1 MIVGKLYTS
10 NNGLYVPLMDSD
22 VDGNRLYLRIVPN
35 ATSILN
41 NKLQPF
47 FNQEGGKKTF
57 QRTREMVEAME
68 NKNSFFLSVLNDS
81 SQEIDGLKTTYVPF
95 SELALSVGD
104 SYEYVKEKK
113 RYMVAIFT
121 KRPNYNRTIDNDFAL
136 GLNLENAIN
145 VIRGAIASKKGI
157 ESVEPQYYAS
167 GKEMIA
173 FSTILEII
181 GSEADLAYWTINK
194 PKPNN
199 VIYIKQKREAEK
211 LKKVTLSQVVVKD
224 KFYASNVFVP
234 DYKVEYRQ
242 DSIDINIAGRE
253 SQQDFVENNFAELP
267 KINSSQPLEFKS
279 YLFKYFGFSEKNANK
294 GIDGIGEIYNKPY
307 LGIIPIKDSTDYGFG
322 FISRTIENFR
332 AKGVSPTSKDVPM
345 LFSEMYSSPFT
356 KRKLSDFVTSIST
369 TSNIQN
375 FFYVTPPLKRVVGD
389 FYSSSIYGE
398 VGVGDELVMND
409 QPDYIE
415 VVLCTNYI
423 YSPKK
428 GYELVVVTCKKESL
442 QKFWE
447 DFNELTNVNTYS
459 QRLDIRVRKFSD
471 YKNYT
476 IISAREDRE
485 YCLSLYQDE
494 QLVSQGSPMLSNL
507 KLIFGDEYRDD
518 FLTTLLSLDW
528 SKINE
533 IKNDNPQ
540 AFALVRDFI
549 SNLYVDYILE
559 NPLGSKPKNE
569 VKAITYGVTVKSTSS
584 VQTKS
589 IYQRLL
595 AQGMSEEK
603 AQQMFFY
610 SNNNDMLKVDSIDE
624 ANELYMKCLG
634 YPGTPSAVDNVG
646 SIFDF
651 HILIQKGNDA
661 IFTFPLIG
669 YRYSDNDMAIGVQG
683 LYNKTYS
690 FTRGEDRN
698 ANPQQTYRKLDYIRT
713 YYSSIIYLYTSFLMS
728 LNEVQGNEE
737 LARSMG
743 INPSDLVMFRNKKA
757 KIGKMIPI
765 KLSAYGYECF
775 NYMNSIGIF
784 PTIDEAYDLLV
795 KLYGIKDPSG
805 TWQEAREYFSFEKEF
820 MKWFFIC
827 EGESSMDSDD
837 RFYELYRVIPN
848 SAIPIYF
855 LRNNGENFKKYLSK
869 VGIDFGNQNATR
881 YNPYDSV
888 LKMQYVAPK
897 VSVKPTKTKQAK
909 PKVVEPIVIEEP
921 IVVAPV
927 VEPPIVEPPTPPII
941 EPPKVTIV
949 EPPTPPIVEPPK
961 PSKKEQLSSK
971 YQELDLDF

>member
-57 QRTREMVEAME
+57 QRTREMIETME
-68 NKNSFFLSVLNDS
+68 NKNSFFLSVLNDF
-81 SQEIDGLKTTYVPF
+81 SQEIDELKSTYVPF
-95 SELALSVGD
+95 GELALSVGD
-104 SYEYVKEKK
+104 SYEYIKEKK

-199 VIYIKQKREAEK
+199 VIYIKQKKEAEK
-211 LKKVTLSQVVVKD
+211 LKKVTSSQVVVGD
-224 KFYASNVFVP
+224 KFHASNILVP
-234 DYKVEYRQ
+234 DYIAEYLQ
-242 DSIDINIAGRE
+242 GSVDLNTASLQAQE
-253 SQQDFVENNFAELP
+253 SFLENNFAQLP

-279 YLFKYFGFSEKNANK
+279 YFFKYFGFSDKSRNIGLE
-294 GIDGIGEIYNKPY
+294 GIGTIDVQPY

-322 FISRTIENFR
+322 FVSRTIENFK
-332 AKGVSPTSKDVPM
+332 ANGVLGLSKNVPM
-345 LFSEMYSSPFT
+345 LNRDLYSSPFT
-356 KRKLSDFVTSIST
+356 KRRLSDFADYQSNT
-369 TSNIQN
+369 TSIQN
-375 FFYVTPPLKRVVGD
+375 FFYVTPPLKRVVGN
-389 FYSSSIYGE
+389 FYSSTIYGE

-423 YSPKK
+423 HTPKK
-428 GYELVVVTCKKESL
+428 GYELVVVTCKKVDLE
-442 QKFWE
+442 KFWG
-447 DFNELTNVNTYS
+447 DFSALTNTNTYS
-459 QRLDIRVRKFSD
+459 ERLTLKFAKFSD

-476 IISAREDRE
+476 IISALEDRE

-494 QLVSQGSPMLSNL
+494 ELVSQNNPMLSNL

-533 IKNDNPQ
+533 IKNDNQQ
-540 AFALVRDFI
+540 AFGLIRDFI

-569 VKAITYGVTVKSTSS
+569 VKAITYGVSVKSNGSIQVKS
-584 VQTKS
+584 V
-589 IYQRLL
+589 YDRLL

-603 AQQMFFY
+603 AQQMFFFA
-610 SNNNDMLKVDSIDE
+610 NNKDMLKIDSIDE

-634 YPGTPSAVDNVG
+634 YPGTPSAVDDQG
-646 SIFDF
+646 SAFDF

-661 IFTFPLIG
+661 IFTFPLTG
-669 YRYSDNDMAIGVQG
+669 YKYSDNDMAIGVVG
-683 LYNKTYS
+683 LYNKTYV
-690 FTRGEDRN
+690 FTRADNGK
-698 ANPQQTYRKLDYIRT
+698 NPPQKTYRKLDYIRT
-713 YYSSIIYLYTSFLMS
+713 FYSSIIYLYTSFLMS
-728 LNEVQGNEE
+728 LNEVQGDEE

-757 KIGKMIPI
+757 KIEKMIPI

-795 KLYGIKDPSG
+795 KLYGIQNPSG
-805 TWQEAREYFSFEKEF
+805 DWQEARDYFSFEKEF
-820 MKWFFIC
+820 MKSFFIC

-909 PKVVEPIVIEEP
+909 PKVIEPIVIEEP

-927 VEPPIVEPPTPPII
+927 IEPPIVEPPTPPIV